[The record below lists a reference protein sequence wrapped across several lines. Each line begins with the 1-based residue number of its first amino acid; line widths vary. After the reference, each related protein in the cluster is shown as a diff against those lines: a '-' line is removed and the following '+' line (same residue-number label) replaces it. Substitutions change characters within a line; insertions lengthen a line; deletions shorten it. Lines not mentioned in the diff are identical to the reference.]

1 MKDWLRLR
9 PYIHISPRL
18 GCKSKKRTKHYVTT
32 YVNDSENLATHRFS
46 PLLHYKIVDH
56 RYKRDGSKK
65 LESGK
70 IGRAYKVKIRP
81 IYYANHLD
89 TQIFAFYADK
99 INKRLQEIYES
110 DINLSNSVIGYRAI
124 QSNARRNKCT
134 IDFARE
140 VFEFIS
146 NHKEHH
152 ISVVCLD
159 IASFFDNLNHSVLKS
174 AWGRL
179 FEQVLLSKEDY
190 QVFKA
195 TTRPY
200 YIDLEEL
207 IPLLP
212 DFDKRSLNLV
222 NKSKRASLF
231 DSFQQFRSIV
241 YSNKL
246 LRKYGGPN
254 NGEKGIPQGTP
265 ISAVLSNLYF
275 LQSDI
280 EILKITSPLEGLYRR
295 YSDDI
300 LLICPTDQV
309 ENVIKTVKDI
319 IERQL
324 SLKIQ
329 DNKTIIAS
337 LTRSSPTD
345 SWTINATNSKGQTVG
360 QSVGYLGFEFD
371 GNRIRIRNSSISK
384 YYRGLK
390 RAIRRRAFYAKVQL
404 EKNKLSNVKKD
415 DWIFRAGIFRK
426 KTHLGAKRKKID
438 GRVFWG
444 NYISYV
450 KNAGHVMGDTHIK
463 SINRQ
468 VRNHWKIVANEIERH
483 EKRYGLPKAPK
494 SKNS

>member
-18 GCKSKKRTKHYVTT
+18 GRKSKKRTKHYIST
-32 YVNDSENLATHRFS
+32 YVNNDENVATHRFS
-46 PLLHYKIVDH
+46 PLLHYKIVNH
-56 RYKRDGSKK
+56 RYKRDGSQK

-70 IGRAYKVKIRP
+70 IGRAYKAKIRP

-89 TQIFAFYADK
+89 AQIFAFYADK
-99 INKRLQEIYES
+99 ISKRLNEFYES

-124 QSNARRNKCT
+124 QSNTRRNKCT

-146 NHKEHH
+146 NQNANNV
-152 ISVVCLD
+152 SVVCLD
-159 IASFFDNLNHSVLKS
+159 VASFFDTLDHSVLKS

-179 FEQVLLSKEDY
+179 FNQLLLPKGDY

-195 TTRPY
+195 ITRPY

-212 DFDKRSLNLV
+212 NFDKRSLNLV

-231 DSFQQFRSIV
+231 ESFQQFRSIV

-246 LRKYGGPN
+246 LRRYGSKDDK
-254 NGEKGIPQGTP
+254 KGIPQGTP

-280 EILKITSPLEGLYRR
+280 EILKIISPLGGQYRR

-300 LLICPTDQV
+300 LLVCPTDQV
-309 ENVIKTVKDI
+309 ENVINAVKDI
-319 IERQL
+319 VERQL
-324 SLKIQ
+324 NLKIQ
-329 DNKTIIAS
+329 DDKTIIANLS
-337 LTRSSPTD
+337 RSSSTD
-345 SWTINATNSKGQTVG
+345 SWTINAADSQGQTV
-360 QSVGYLGFEFD
+360 SKSIGYLGFEFD
-371 GNRIRIRNSSISK
+371 GSRIRIRNSSISK

-404 EKNKLSNVKKD
+404 EKNKLANIKKD

-438 GRVFWG
+438 GKVFWG
-444 NYISYV
+444 NYISYA
-450 KNAGHVMGDTHIK
+450 KNAGHMMGDGHSK
-463 SINRQ
+463 SIKKQ

-494 SKNS
+494 SKVN